1 MSDQEISAPSIPE
14 QRAAAVYDRIAEMKI
29 TDVASYT
36 LLGDLLKEV
45 KKVVNKFEEETRP
58 EIKQA
63 HELHKSLI
71 ARTKRW
77 ADKFAEAESLGK
89 AKLEHFYNEQTSA
102 NVDLPKL
109 DGISVSETWTG
120 EVADKDAIPREYLVP
135 DTAKLLAL
143 TKTLKEATDVPG
155 WRIKKVR
162 SISIRS

>member
-1 MSDQEISAPSIPE
+1 MSDQEIAALTVAE
-14 QRAAAVYDRIAEMKI
+14 QRAMAVYQRIADMKI

-36 LLGDLLKEV
+36 LLGELLKEV

-63 HELHKSLI
+63 YDLHKSLI

-77 ADKFAEAESLGK
+77 SDKFAEAETLGK
-89 AKLEHFYNEQTSA
+89 AKLEHFYSEQTAA

-109 DGISVSETWTG
+109 EGISVSETWTG
-120 EVADKDAIPREYLVP
+120 EVADANAIPRQYLVP
-135 DTAKLLAL
+135 DTATLLGI
-143 TKTLKEATDVPG
+143 TKTLKEATDIPG

>member
-1 MSDQEISAPSIPE
+1 MSEQENGVTLPE
-14 QRAAAVYDRIAEMKI
+14 QKAVAVYERIAGMKI

-45 KKVVNKFEEETRP
+45 KKVVNTFEEETRP

-63 HELHKSLI
+63 HELHKNLI

-77 ADKFAEAESLGK
+77 ADKFAEAEALGK
-89 AKLEHFYNEQTSA
+89 AKLEHFYGEQTAA

-109 DGISVSETWTG
+109 EGISVSETWTG
-120 EVADKDAIPREYLVP
+120 EVADLDAIPRQYMVA

-143 TKTLKEATDVPG
+143 TKTLKEATDIPG
-155 WRIKKVR
+155 WRTKKVR